1 MLFLNC
7 WSEILPKNVSL
18 ESTNICP
25 YLNSSFLNRLL
36 FSWCTDLI
44 IQGFRNRV
52 SLDSLWS
59 MSSPFDSESL
69 TKKFEEHYFQ
79 LKESSLKNNNL
90 SKEENQRNHSILCP
104 LVKCL
109 WKPFVVGAGMKLVG
123 DILGLLA
130 PRQGLLISRTDSYL
144 R

>member
-1 MLFLNC
+1 MLFFNC
-7 WSEILPKNVSL
+7 WSEILPKNISI
-18 ESTNICP
+18 ESTNISP

-52 SLDSLWS
+52 SFESLWN
-59 MSSPFDSESL
+59 MSSPCDSESL

-90 SKEENQRNHSILCP
+90 RKGENHRNQSILSP

-109 WKPFVVGAGMKLVG
+109 WKPFAVGAVMKLVG

-130 PRQGLLISRTDSYL
+130 PRHGLLIRRTESYF
-144 R
+144 